1 MELLTAISHTFLDF
15 LFPKSEIAKKLESL
29 SSSEMVVLFP
39 APRSIDDDRVIAV
52 FDYQNSHV
60 RDLVWE
66 IKYKGNRN
74 LAKNSAEIIYEVLCQ
89 EIAERSLS
97 ENFINPLLIPMP
109 ISDKKRRERGFNQT
123 ELICEELKNLDA
135 EKLFTYM
142 PNILKKVRHTESQAH
157 THTKKERMEN
167 LNGSMRVI
175 SKLKPQRY
183 SVVLIDDV
191 ITTGASIAE
200 ARRALREVGLKKV
213 LAITL
218 AH

>member
-1 MELLTAISHTFLDF
+1 MELLTTISHTFLDF
-15 LFPKSEIAKKLESL
+15 LFPKTEITKKLESL
-29 SSSEMVVLFP
+29 SSSEMVNLFP
-39 APRSIDDDRVIAV
+39 APRSIDDDRIISI
-52 FDYQNSHV
+52 FDYQNPHV
-60 RDLVWE
+60 RNLIWE

-74 LAKNSAEIIYEVLCQ
+74 LAKNSAEIIYEVLCL

-109 ISDKKRRERGFNQT
+109 ISDKKRNERGYNQT
-123 ELICEELKNLDA
+123 ELICKELENLDV
-135 EKLFTYM
+135 EHLFVYQ
-142 PNILKKVRHTESQAH
+142 PDILKKIRHTESQAH

-167 LNGSMRVI
+167 LKGSMKVV
-175 SKLKPQRY
+175 SKLKPQNI

-200 ARRALREVGLKKV
+200 ACRALREAGLKKV